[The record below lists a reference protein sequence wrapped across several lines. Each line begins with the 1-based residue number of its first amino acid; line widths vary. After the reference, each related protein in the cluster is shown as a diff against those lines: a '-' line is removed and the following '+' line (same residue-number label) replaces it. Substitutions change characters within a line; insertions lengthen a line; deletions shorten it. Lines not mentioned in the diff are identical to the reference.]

1 MTRLC
6 VDTSR
11 RLITIDASTVIPEIP
26 GYALNSVLSIFGD
39 SAIPEYIGEDE
50 NDLRYVL
57 CKIGE
62 KIATFDNAIGFGDS
76 EYFDCDYVN
85 SKGSGLFIV
94 QKGGVNYLAAYVA
107 PVDSAY
113 DSAGVSTSAP
123 DESKGNP
130 CVAAPIIAG
139 SVLTAVLTRKR
150 K

>member
-11 RLITIDASTVIPEIP
+11 QLITIDASTVIPEIP
-26 GYALNSVLSIFGD
+26 GYSLNSVLSIFGD

-57 CKIGE
+57 CGIGEDGIWGYVSKNGE

-94 QKGGVNYLAAYVA
+94 
-107 PVDSAY
+107 
-113 DSAGVSTSAP
+113 
-123 DESKGNP
+123 
-130 CVAAPIIAG
+130 
-139 SVLTAVLTRKR
+139 
-150 K
+150 